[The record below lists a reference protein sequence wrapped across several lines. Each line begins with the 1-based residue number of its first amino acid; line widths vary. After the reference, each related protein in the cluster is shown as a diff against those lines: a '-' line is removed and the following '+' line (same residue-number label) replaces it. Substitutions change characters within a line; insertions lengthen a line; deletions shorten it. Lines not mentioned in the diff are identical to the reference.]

1 MAALSVVGARK
12 RFGSTQALDDVS
24 LEIAPQA
31 LTVLLGPN
39 GAGKTTL
46 VRAIAGRVRL
56 DSGQVMLFGQE
67 LHPGKPRADFGL
79 VPQELGVYPDL
90 TAKENLQIFGTFLG
104 LDPKSLKSKV
114 DRALEWTGL
123 ADRADE
129 PVRGFSGGMKRRI
142 NIACGVVHQPKLVI
156 LDEPTV
162 GVDPQSR
169 ERIYEMLAQLQEGG
183 TTILMTTHLLEEA
196 ERRCDHV
203 AIIDHGKLVAA
214 GSLENLLSEGG
225 ERSTLVTF
233 KFDKRPSVL
242 IEGLDYQENGRS
254 ACVGV
259 KDPAKD
265 LPAWLVKFETCG
277 AKVED
282 ISIRN
287 QGLQELFLELT
298 GSELRE

>member
-67 LHPGKPRADFGL
+67 LHPGKPRTDFGL

-104 LDPKSLKSKV
+104 LDSKSLKAKV

-203 AIIDHGKLVAA
+203 AIIDHGKLVCA
-214 GSLENLLSEGG
+214 GTLEDLLSRGG

-233 KFDKRPSVL
+233 KFDKRPSTL

-265 LPAWLVKFETCG
+265 LPAWLAKLETCG

>member
-1 MAALSVVGARK
+1 MVALSVVGAKK
-12 RFGSTQALDDVS
+12 RFGTTQALDDVS
-24 LEIAPQA
+24 LEIAPAA

-46 VRAIAGRVRL
+46 VRTIAGRVLL
-56 DSGQVMLFGQE
+56 DSGHVSLFGQE
-67 LHPGKPRADFGL
+67 LKPGKPRADFGL

-90 TAKENLQIFGTFLG
+90 TARENLQIFGTFLG
-104 LDPKSLKSKV
+104 LSAKSLNAKV
-114 DRALEWTGL
+114 DRALDWTGL
-123 ADRADE
+123 SDRADE

-142 NIACGVVHQPKLVI
+142 NIACGVVHEPKLVI

-169 ERIYEMLAQLQEGG
+169 ERIYEMLAQLQEQG

-214 GSLENLLSEGG
+214 GSLEELLSRGG
-225 ERSTLVTF
+225 ERCSLVTF
-233 KFDKRPSVL
+233 KFDMRPTNL
-242 IEGLDYQENGRS
+242 IEGLEFNDNGRS
-254 ACVGV
+254 ASVGV
-259 KDPAKD
+259 KDPAKE
-265 LPAWLVKFETCG
+265 LPTWLTKLETCG

>member
-1 MAALSVVGARK
+1 MPALSVVNAQK
-12 RFGSTQALDDVS
+12 RFGETQALADVS
-24 LEIAPQA
+24 LNIESSA

-46 VRAIAGRVRL
+46 VRAIAGRIRL
-56 DSGQVMLFGQE
+56 DAGQVSVFGEVIQ
-67 LHPGKPRADFGL
+67 PGRPRVDFGL
-79 VPQELGVYPDL
+79 VPQELGVFPEL
-90 TAKENLQIFGTFLG
+90 TAKENLDAFGRFQG
-104 LDPKSLKSKV
+104 LTGAELKSQI
-114 DRALEWTGL
+114 DRALSWTGL
-123 ADRADE
+123 ADRANE

-169 ERIYEMLAQLQEGG
+169 ERIYEMLAELQEKG

-203 AIIDHGKLVAA
+203 AIIDHGRLVAS
-214 GSLENLLSEGG
+214 GTLDELLGKGG
-225 ERSTLVTF
+225 ERTTLITF
-233 KFDKRPSVL
+233 KLDRKPDKPVAGMTYDEGGRKASIAVLDVAKELPSWLEKLSGV
-242 IEGLDYQENGRS
+242 EGI
-254 ACVGV
+254 A
-259 KDPAKD
+259 
-265 LPAWLVKFETCG
+265 
-277 AKVED
+277 
-282 ISIRN
+282 IRN